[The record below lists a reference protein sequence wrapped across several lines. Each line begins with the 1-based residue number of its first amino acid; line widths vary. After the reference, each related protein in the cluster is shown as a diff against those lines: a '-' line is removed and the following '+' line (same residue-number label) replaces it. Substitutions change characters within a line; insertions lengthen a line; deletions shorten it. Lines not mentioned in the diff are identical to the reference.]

1 MEGCAQVKEGMTAEE
16 RLATLENSVAA
27 ARRELSKLRQQ
38 MNAMKHMLKNE
49 INKIKLNMCSPNMEI
64 SDVNYSGI
72 ARHSFDKCC
81 GIVTSKPA
89 ETRIGQ
95 LNKLAIGHIE
105 TCFKEKN
112 GTPRQ
117 ASICPE
123 ARGVITIEVYN
134 NPEHSLNGLS
144 EYSHIW

>member
-1 MEGCAQVKEGMTAEE
+1 MEHSGNVEME
-16 RLATLENSVAA
+16 RLATLENSVAT

-38 MNAMKHMLKNE
+38 MNAMKHMFKNE
-49 INKIKLNMCSPNMEI
+49 ISKIKQTLCSTNMEI
-64 SDVNYSGI
+64 SDVVNCSGT
-72 ARHSFDKCC
+72 ARHEYCV
-81 GIVTSKPA
+81 VTDKPA

-95 LNKLAIGHIE
+95 LNRLAIGHIE

-117 ASICPE
+117 PSICPE

>member
-1 MEGCAQVKEGMTAEE
+1 LEACKEGMAAEE

-38 MNAMKHMLKNE
+38 MNAMKHMFKNE
-49 INKIKLNMCSPNMEI
+49 INKIKLSLCSPNMEI
-64 SDVNYSGI
+64 SDVNCSWV
-72 ARHSFDKCC
+72 ARQDSDKCF
-81 GIVTSKPA
+81 GVFTSKPA

-117 ASICPE
+117 PSICPE

-134 NPEHSLNGLS
+134 NPDHSLNGLS